1 MKKRMCFVIIAVI
14 LLIAVIILYE
24 KNKKE
29 NVIVNNDAIKFGSEY
44 TEVGNDN
51 VFKYKTIE
59 EVVKIL
65 DNGTGIVFFGFP
77 ECKWCQRYAVYLN
90 EAAKE
95 SDVKEVYYLNILEDR
110 TNNTENY
117 QKLVDK
123 LGDNLQYDKD
133 GNLRIFVP
141 NLTMVVNGEI
151 VFNDYETSLDT
162 EGKESPDEYWNFV
175 KVNALKERLEKNMLV
190 VKEAIT
196 SCTECNK

>member
-1 MKKRMCFVIIAVI
+1 MKKRMCFIIIAVI

-24 KNKKE
+24 KNKNE
-29 NVIVNNDAIKFGSEY
+29 NVVVNNDAIKFSSEY
-44 TEVGNDN
+44 IEVGSDN

-65 DNGTGIVFFGFP
+65 DKGTGIVFFGFP

-95 SDVKEVYYLNILEDR
+95 SDIKEVYYLNILEDR
-110 TNNTENY
+110 KNNTENY
-117 QKLVDK
+117 KKLVDK
-123 LGDNLQYDKD
+123 LGDNLQYDSE

-141 NLTMVVNGEI
+141 NLTMVINGKI

-162 EGKESPDEYWNFV
+162 DGKESPDEYWNFV
-175 KVNALKERLEKNMLV
+175 RVNALKDRLEKNMLS
-190 VKEAIT
+190 VKEANT
-196 SCTECNK
+196 FCTECNK